1 MNGGQSLF
9 LTEIMTEHGLFSS
22 RECLGANVWGAI
34 VLDPNNS
41 KYIPLEVTISL
52 VLQGIS

>member
-1 MNGGQSLF
+1 MSQGANIQGGGVKF
-9 LTEIMTEHGLFSS
+9 LGAK
-22 RECLGANVWGAI
+22 CLGANVWRTI